1 MSDYSDIVA
10 RLRSRVPPAI
20 AQDPILS
27 EVMDDFLVEIPEK
40 IDLIAQMLDE
50 GNTSEAMRFAHQLKG
65 SAATFGFTVISA
77 RARSLEQ
84 ACVAAQPVAELYEL
98 LQLLRSE
105 AGM

>member
-40 IDLIAQMLDE
+40 IDLIAQMLSDA
-50 GNTSEAMRFAHQLKG
+50 NISEAMRFAHQLKG
-65 SAATFGFTVISA
+65 SAATFGFSVISA
-77 RARSLEQ
+77 RARDLEQ
-84 ACVAAQPVAELYEL
+84 ACVAESPMNELVEL
-98 LQLLRSE
+98 LSMLREE